1 MPLVSHEPEVLSHE
15 LSPHDRLLIMASDG
29 LWDVVD
35 DSQAVPIACTAA
47 RGRGVVH
54 PPPPGGDVDGHG
66 SALAAA
72 RALMRKAMDSG
83 SMDNVT
89 ILVAWLLWP
98 DDEAAGGA
106 LGGASPSS
114 TSSGT
119 PRGSRGE

>member
-35 DSQAVPIACTAA
+35 DSQAVQIACTAA

-72 RALMRKAMDSG
+72 RALMRRAMEGG

-89 ILVAWLLWP
+89 VLVAWLLWP
-98 DDEAAGGA
+98 DEEAA
-106 LGGASPSS
+106 GGASPSS
-114 TSSGT
+114 ASSGT
-119 PRGSRGE
+119 PRGTRGE